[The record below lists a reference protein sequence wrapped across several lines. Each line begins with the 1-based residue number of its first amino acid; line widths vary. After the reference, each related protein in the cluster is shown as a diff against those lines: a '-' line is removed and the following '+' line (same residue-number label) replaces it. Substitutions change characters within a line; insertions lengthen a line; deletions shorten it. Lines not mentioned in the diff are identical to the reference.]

1 MATESTAIVN
11 LIDLVRNR
19 ELPKDAGDE
28 LLFGGNARFDATA
41 MPVQA
46 GPVTLPA
53 PVPMVA
59 GASKVRPAH
68 DHFRPS
74 QMRPADAQARAAA
87 GPSPLVKNVVAGGCA
102 FVAVMVVLAV
112 YLAKRDSS
120 PSAALAASTPKTEAA
135 AIAAPEPPV
144 APVMTPIETKIETTV
159 TPIETVAAEEPA
171 NKFSPDPALQPTVAA
186 GPVVTAEESP
196 VVAAAEAAP
205 VSKVAKKSSRKSSRA
220 AKRAKAQ
227 KRETRIAIAEPVKA
241 KNAKLGGK
249 GQLAIANASGGDIWV
264 DGRKP
269 SRSHLTLEPGKH
281 NITMFD
287 KKTKKAKTFQVEIK
301 PNQTTTVRR

>member
-1 MATESTAIVN
+1 MN

-19 ELPKDAGDE
+19 ELPKDAGDD

-46 GPVTLPA
+46 APVTLPA
-53 PVPMVA
+53 PAPMVA
-59 GASKVRPAH
+59 GAAKVRPAY

-74 QMRPADAQARAAA
+74 QMRLADAQARAAA
-87 GPSPLVKNVVAGGCA
+87 GPSPLVKKVVAGGCA

-120 PSAALAASTPKTEAA
+120 PSAALAASAPKA
-135 AIAAPEPPV
+135 EPAVVV
-144 APVMTPIETKIETTV
+144 APVPPAAPVVTPIETKVETTV
-159 TPIETVAAEEPA
+159 TPIETAAAAEPA
-171 NKFSPDPALQPTVAA
+171 NRFSPDPALQPTVVA
-186 GPVVTAEESP
+186 GPVVTPEESQ
-196 VVAAAEAAP
+196 VVAAAE
-205 VSKVAKKSSRKSSRA
+205 VSPIAKVAKKSSRKSSSRA

-227 KRETRIAIAEPVKA
+227 KRETRVAIAEPVKT
-241 KNAKLGGK
+241 KNVKLGGK

-269 SRSHLTLEPGKH
+269 RSSRVTLEPGKH

>member
-19 ELPKDAGDE
+19 ELPKDAGDDM
-28 LLFGGNARFDATA
+28 LFGGNARFDATA
-41 MPVQA
+41 MPVPA
-46 GPVTLPA
+46 APVTLPA
-53 PVPMVA
+53 PTPMVA
-59 GASKVRPAH
+59 GAAKVRPAY

-74 QMRPADAQARAAA
+74 QMRLADAQVRAAA
-87 GPSPLVKNVVAGGCA
+87 GPSPLVKKVVAGGCA

-120 PSAALAASTPKTEAA
+120 PSAALAASTPKAEPAVVV
-135 AIAAPEPPV
+135 APEPPV
-144 APVMTPIETKIETTV
+144 APVVTPIETKIETTV
-159 TPIETVAAEEPA
+159 TLIETAAAEPSK
-171 NKFSPDPALQPTVAA
+171 KFTPDPALQPTVAQGA
-186 GPVVTAEESP
+186 VVTPEESP
-196 VVAAAEAAP
+196 AVAAAQAAP
-205 VSKVAKKSSRKSSRA
+205 VAKVAKKSSRKSSSRA

-227 KRETRIAIAEPVKA
+227 KRETRVAIAEPVKT
-241 KNAKLGGK
+241 KNVKLGGK

-269 SRSHLTLEPGKH
+269 TSSRLTLEPGKH

-301 PNQTTTVRR
+301 PNQTTTIRR